1 MRNDL
6 NSWCV
11 MIEKVTVNTLYCYCQ
26 INDIFCKH
34 ECFILKQIFQTSVE
48 CSAGTYRDSTVT
60 ICTKC
65 AENSISEQTGAA
77 SCTSCSAGTV
87 SNDERAQCGN

>member
-1 MRNDL
+1 MRDDRRNKFDA
-6 NSWCV
+6 
-11 MIEKVTVNTLYCYCQ
+11 NTLHYCSQ
-26 INDIFCKH
+26 INDTFCKH
-34 ECFILKQIFQTSVE
+34 ECFIVKQILQTSVE

-60 ICTKC
+60 SCTKC

-87 SNDERAQCGN
+87 SNDELTQCGNSTSLVY

>member
-1 MRNDL
+1 M
-6 NSWCV
+6 
-11 MIEKVTVNTLYCYCQ
+11 MIDTTSLTVNTLHYCSQ
-26 INDIFCKH
+26 INAISSKH
-34 ECFILKQIFQTSVE
+34 ECFIVKEILQTSVE

-65 AENSISEQTGAA
+65 AVNSISEKTGAA

-87 SNDERAQCGN
+87 SNDERTQCGNSTSLVY